1 MFWNMPISDLEGS
14 MKRVWKDTVEKIKLG
29 DYDNFIKIKDGEIAH
44 IRPKGK
50 DSSDLM
56 ITPQGTYEK
65 RKCFWL
71 NAKYIKEQIEKE
83 E

>member
-1 MFWNMPISDLEGS
+1 MQIN
-14 MKRVWKDTVEKIKLG
+14 KVEICGVNTSELPVLKNNQMTELL
-29 DYDNFIKIKDGEIAH
+29 IKIKDGEIAH
-44 IRPKGK
+44 IRPKAK

-83 E
+83 D